1 MNEAKEETTSKKE
14 KLNDGR
20 EMDLKNGKYL
30 GKEIFAFSGDEKSMW
45 IVVWDG
51 KYNYYLFSALNHSIM
66 VCKQRGQMPHN
77 NASGL
82 KMTEYYTVYDTA
94 LKNLCKVVANGGFC

>member
-1 MNEAKEETTSKKE
+1 MTDAKEETTSKEE
-14 KLNDGR
+14 KLKDGR

-30 GKEIFAFSGDEKSMW
+30 GHEICAVSGDW
-45 IVVWDG
+45 IIVWDG

-94 LKNLCKVVANGGFC
+94 LKNLCKVVAFKEE